1 MKNLTLKI
9 KNYQEDITYVSIPLK
24 NGFTDEQ
31 IIASGE
37 LLRNAINQMTE
48 YWEGTPNIIR
58 FENEDGIY
66 GSRLQT
72 LTFFYKP

>member
-9 KNYQEDITYVSIPLK
+9 KNYQEDVTYVSVLLK
-24 NGFTDEQ
+24 NGLTNEQ

-37 LLRNAINQMTE
+37 LMRNAINQMTE
-48 YWEGTPNIIR
+48 YWDGTPNLIR

-66 GSRLQT
+66 NGSLKK
-72 LTFFYKP
+72 LTGYER

>member
-1 MKNLTLKI
+1 MENLTLKI
-9 KNYQEDITYVSIPLK
+9 KNYQEDITYVSVLLK
-24 NGFTDEQ
+24 SGLTNEQ

-48 YWEGTPNIIR
+48 HWEGTPNIIR

-66 GSRLQT
+66 GSRLQQ
-72 LTFFYKP
+72 LTIFYKP

>member
-9 KNYQEDITYVSIPLK
+9 KNYQEDITYVSVLLK
-24 NGFTDEQ
+24 SGLTNEQ

-37 LLRNAINQMTE
+37 LMRNAINQMTE

-66 GSRLQT
+66 GSNLQPLT
-72 LTFFYKP
+72 LFYKP

>member
-9 KNYQEDITYVSIPLK
+9 KNYQEDITFMSIPLK
-24 NGFTDEQ
+24 NGLTDEQ

-37 LLRNAINQMTE
+37 LMRNAINQMTE
-48 YWEGTPNIIR
+48 YWQGTPNLIR

-66 GSRLQT
+66 GNRLQPLT
-72 LTFFYKP
+72 LFSK